1 MFGKRISLFKIFGF
15 KVKLDLSWFILA
27 LLITWSLAKGFFPLY
42 FKDLPNATYWWMGVA
57 GTLGLFVSIILH
69 ELSHSLVARRYGIQ
83 MEGITLFIFGGVAEM
98 NDEPPSPKAEF
109 LMAVVGPL
117 ASIVIALVSYLIHI
131 FGNQQEWSLPVNG
144 IFLYLGFMNLALA
157 IFNLIPGYPL
167 DGGRMLRS
175 VLWHWKKNIRWATRI
190 SSEIGAAFGLG
201 LILLGVVSFIFGN
214 IVGGIWWVL
223 IGFFLRNASQMSY
236 QQIFIRK
243 ALEGEQVMRFMKTDL
258 ITVPAST
265 SINELVES
273 YIYKYHHKMYPVM
286 DDSGLI
292 GCVTTRSVKEIPKD
306 HWSSREVGE
315 IASPLSDDNSI
326 VYNADAMESLSKMSR
341 TGNGRL
347 LVLKDGKLVGII
359 TLKDMIE
366 FLSMKMDI
374 EKN

>member
-69 ELSHSLVARRYGIQ
+69 ELSHSLVARRYGIP

-131 FGNQQEWSLPVNG
+131 FGNQQEWPLPVNG

-157 IFNLIPGYPL
+157 IFNLLPGYPL

-175 VLWHWKKNIRWATRI
+175 VLWHWKKNLRWATRI

-236 QQIFIRK
+236 QQLFIRK

-265 SINELVES
+265 SINELVDS
-273 YIYKYHHKMYPVM
+273 YIYKYHHKMYPVL

>member
-236 QQIFIRK
+236 QQLFIRK

>member
-214 IVGGIWWVL
+214 IIGGIWWVL